1 MRAARGLAVAIADAD
16 GRVVEWSDGAQQML
30 GYGADEVVGLHDL
43 TFGHDPAELAEFAR
57 LAGVPDGLMALIRS
71 AEDQDDAREW
81 TFVRR
86 DGGRLAVAR
95 SLSPIVDEGGA
106 TIGYAGIA
114 RDISRR
120 RRVEQ
125 EQGAIRRVAL
135 FLAGDP
141 EPGEVFGRVAEEAGL
156 LVGGEAAGVVRFD
169 GSRAAAHVG
178 AWAVDDAI
186 RMTVGEATPLEAPS
200 ALAEVHRTG
209 RSARIEDLHALLG
222 PTQIAGLG
230 HLPPIRCVV
239 ASPIRARGRLWGAL
253 WAGTRAPNSLDE
265 SDEARLTR
273 LSDLAGLAI
282 ATAETREGV
291 VNETLAAIFRGDL
304 DLETTIE
311 RVVATARQAAQADR
325 ATCYVHTPNGERV
338 QSVHTTEVDPR
349 RRAYLEGARGLT
361 RSQIPVWQLLLQQDS
376 PTMVVEDL
384 AMDPAIPPAV
394 ARRLGAGALVGLR
407 LEHHSVQRGGV
418 PEVLGSLFLSF
429 RAPRLFTRHE
439 RTAMESLAGMVSVAL
454 ANARLHA
461 ESLESAAR
469 AQETSRRD
477 PLTGLP
483 NHRQFQERLSEE
495 VSRARRHRRSLAL
508 ALIDI
513 DRFRR
518 VNERY
523 GHEAGDRVLV
533 TISTLLQ
540 SAGRDGDMIA
550 RIGGEEL
557 AWLMPE
563 TEAMEAWQAVDRAR
577 ELVAR
582 TAIGEVGTITV
593 SAGVCDLAQAGTA
606 GELQRLAEGALYWA
620 KQHGRDVAF
629 LYSPK
634 VVEELSAQER
644 ADRLQRLQALQSIR
658 VLARAVDAKDSS
670 TREHSERVAE
680 LAVAIGTALGWEG
693 ESLVRLREAGLV
705 HDVGKIGVP
714 DRILFKPGRL
724 TARGVRGDQAARP
737 DRRGDGGGRPDA
749 RAGGVGARAPRALG
763 RVGLPQRAQG
773 RPHPAGRAHP
783 RARRLM
789 GRDDLGAVLP
799 RAAQHRRGAGRVPAL
814 HRRAVL
820 GRGGRRARDARAGGF
835 RHPLLSPR
843 LDGGDRRVGQPQR
856 ATDAPVARV
865 DQRRAEEG
873 RGLGGRGD
881 AAHGADHAHGAD
893 PTGRPGRG
901 RRPARRG
908 SRSAGR

>member
-16 GRVVEWSDGAQQML
+16 GRLVEWSDGARQML
-30 GYGADEVVGLHDL
+30 GYGADEVVGRHDL
-43 TFGHDPAELAEFAR
+43 TLGHDPVELAEFAR
-57 LAGVPDGLMALIRS
+57 LAGAPDGLRALIRS

-86 DGGRLAVAR
+86 DGGRLVVAR

-114 RDISRR
+114 RDVSRR

-141 EPGEVFGRVAEEAGL
+141 EPGDVFGRVAEEAGR

-169 GSRAAAHVG
+169 GSRAAHVG
-178 AWAVDDAI
+178 AWAADEAV
-186 RMTVGEATPLEAPS
+186 RMTVGEATPLESPS

-209 RSARIEDLHALLG
+209 RSARIEDLHALLS
-222 PTQIAGLG
+222 AGQVATLG
-230 HLPPIRCVV
+230 NLPAIRCVV
-239 ASPIRARGRLWGAL
+239 ASPIRVRGRLWGAL
-253 WAGTRAPNSLDE
+253 WAATRVPDALDE

-311 RVVATARQAAQADR
+311 RVLATARQAAQADR
-325 ATCYVHTPNGERV
+325 ATCYVHTPSGERV

-361 RSQIPVWQLLLQQDS
+361 RSQIPVWQLLLAQES

-394 ARRLGAGALVGLR
+394 ARRLGAGALVGMR

-418 PEVLGSLFLSF
+418 PDLLGTLFLSF
-429 RAPRLFTRHE
+429 RAPRLFTRQE

-540 SAGRDGDMIA
+540 SAARDGDMIA
-550 RIGGEEL
+550 RIGGEEV

-582 TAIGEVGTITV
+582 TAVGEVGTITV

-658 VLARAVDAKDSS
+658 VLARAVDAKDTS

-724 TARGVRGDQAARP
+724 TREEYEEIKQHAQIGAEMVVDVLTPEQVEWVRGHHERWDGSGYPNGLKGDRIPLGARILALADSWDVMTSVRSYHEP
-737 DRRGDGGGRPDA
+737 LSTGEALAECRRCTGGQFSGEVVDA
-749 RAGGVGARAPRALG
+749 LETLVRAGSVT
-763 RVGLPQRAQG
+763 
-773 RPHPAGRAHP
+773 H
-783 RARRLM
+783 
-789 GRDDLGAVLP
+789 
-799 RAAQHRRGAGRVPAL
+799 
-814 HRRAVL
+814 
-820 GRGGRRARDARAGGF
+820 
-835 RHPLLSPR
+835 S
-843 LDGGDRRVGQPQR
+843 
-856 ATDAPVARV
+856 
-865 DQRRAEEG
+865 
-873 RGLGGRGD
+873 
-881 AAHGADHAHGAD
+881 
-893 PTGRPGRG
+893 
-901 RRPARRG
+901 
-908 SRSAGR
+908 

>member
-1 MRAARGLAVAIADAD
+1 MSEGLRPGDRLSGLMRAARGLAVAIADAD
-16 GRVVEWSDGAQQML
+16 GRLVEWSDGARQML
-30 GYGADEVVGLHDL
+30 GYAAEEAVGHHDL
-43 TFGHDPAELAEFAR
+43 TLGHDPAELEEFAR
-57 LAGVPDGLMALIRS
+57 LAGAPDGLTALIRS
-71 AEDQDDAREW
+71 AEGQDDAREW

-86 DGGRLAVAR
+86 DGGRLVAAR

-114 RDISRR
+114 RDVSRR
-120 RRVEQ
+120 RGIEQ
-125 EQGAIRRVAL
+125 EHGAIRRVAL

-141 EPGEVFGRVAEEAGL
+141 EPGEVFARVAEEAGG
-156 LVGGEAAGVVRFD
+156 LVGGGAAGIVRFD
-169 GSRAAAHVG
+169 GSRARHVG
-178 AWAVDDAI
+178 AWAADEGLRI
-186 RMTVGEATPLEAPS
+186 PVGDATPLEAPS
-200 ALAEVHRTG
+200 ALGEVHRTG
-209 RSARIEDLHALLG
+209 RSARIGDLHALL
-222 PTQIAGLG
+222 PPDRLAALG
-230 HLPPIRCVV
+230 SLPAIRCVV
-239 ASPIRARGRLWGAL
+239 ASPVRVRGRLWGAL
-253 WAGTRAPNSLDE
+253 WAATRAADALDA

-282 ATAETREGV
+282 ATADARENV

-304 DLETTIE
+304 DLETSIE

-325 ATCYVHTPNGERV
+325 ATCYIHTPDGQRV

-349 RRAYLEGARGLT
+349 RRAYLERARGMT
-361 RSQIPVWQLLLQQDS
+361 RSEMPVWQLLVAQTS
-376 PTMVVEDL
+376 PTMLIEDL
-384 AMDPAIPPAV
+384 TTDPAVPPEV

-407 LEHHSVQRGGV
+407 LEHHSVRRGGV
-418 PEVLGSLFLSF
+418 SELLGTLFLSF
-429 RAPRLFTRHE
+429 RAPRRFTRQE
-439 RTAMESLAGMVSVAL
+439 RTAMESLAAMVSVAL

-461 ESLESAAR
+461 ETLERAAR

-483 NHRQFQERLSEE
+483 NHRHFQERLSEE
-495 VSRARRHRRSLAL
+495 VSRARRHGRSLAL

-518 VNERY
+518 VNERF

-540 SAGRDGDMIA
+540 SAARDGDMIA
-550 RIGGEEL
+550 RIGGEEI

-582 TAIGEVGTITV
+582 TAVGEVGAITV

-693 ESLVRLREAGLV
+693 EALVRLREAGLV

-714 DRILFKPGRL
+714 DRILFKEGRL
-724 TARGVRGDQAARP
+724 TRQEYEEIKQHARIGAEMVVDVLTPEQVDWVRGHHERWDGSGYPNGLTGDRIPLGARILALADSWDVMTSERP
-737 DRRGDGGGRPDA
+737 YRAPLSTEEALAECRRCAGGQFSVDVVDA
-749 RAGGVGARAPRALG
+749 LETLVRAGSV
-763 RVGLPQRAQG
+763 
-773 RPHPAGRAHP
+773 AH
-783 RARRLM
+783 
-789 GRDDLGAVLP
+789 
-799 RAAQHRRGAGRVPAL
+799 
-814 HRRAVL
+814 
-820 GRGGRRARDARAGGF
+820 
-835 RHPLLSPR
+835 S
-843 LDGGDRRVGQPQR
+843 
-856 ATDAPVARV
+856 
-865 DQRRAEEG
+865 
-873 RGLGGRGD
+873 
-881 AAHGADHAHGAD
+881 
-893 PTGRPGRG
+893 
-901 RRPARRG
+901 
-908 SRSAGR
+908 

>member
-16 GRVVEWSDGAQQML
+16 GRIVEWSDGARQML
-30 GYGADEVVGLHDL
+30 GYGADEVVGRHDL
-43 TFGHDPAELAEFAR
+43 TLGHDPVELADFAR
-57 LAGVPDGLMALIRS
+57 LAGAPDGLHALIRS

-86 DGGRLAVAR
+86 DGVRLVVAR
-95 SLSPIVDEGGA
+95 SLSPIEDERGA
-106 TIGYAGIA
+106 TVGYAGIA

-141 EPGEVFGRVAEEAGL
+141 EPGEVFTRVAEEAGG
-156 LVGGEAAGVVRFD
+156 LVGGEAAGIVRFD
-169 GSRAAAHVG
+169 GTRAAHIG
-178 AWAVDDAI
+178 AWAADEGL
-186 RMTVGEATPLEAPS
+186 RMTVGEATPLEGPS

-209 RSARIEDLHALLG
+209 RNARIDDLHALLTPG
-222 PTQIAGLG
+222 QLTGLG
-230 HLPPIRCVV
+230 NLPAIRCVV
-239 ASPIRARGRLWGAL
+239 ASPVRVRGRLWGGL
-253 WAGTRAPNSLDE
+253 WAATRAPHALDE

-282 ATAETREGV
+282 ATAEARENV

-304 DLETTIE
+304 DLETSIE
-311 RVVATARQAAQADR
+311 RVVATARQASQADR
-325 ATCYVHTPNGERV
+325 ATCYIHTPNGERV

-349 RRAYLEGARGLT
+349 RRAYLERARGMT
-361 RSQIPVWQLLLQQDS
+361 RSQMPVWQLLVAQES
-376 PTMVVEDL
+376 PTMVVEDV
-384 AMDPAIPPAV
+384 AMDPAIPPEV

-407 LEHHSVQRGGV
+407 LEHRSVQRGGV
-418 PEVLGSLFLSF
+418 SELLGTLFLSF
-429 RAPRLFTRHE
+429 RAPRLFTRQE
-439 RTAMESLAGMVSVAL
+439 RTAMESLAAMVSVAL

-518 VNERY
+518 VNERF

-540 SAGRDGDMIA
+540 SAARDGDMLA
-550 RIGGEEL
+550 RVGGEEL

-582 TAIGEVGTITV
+582 TTIGEVGTITV

-680 LAVAIGTALGWEG
+680 LAVALGTALRWEG
-693 ESLVRLREAGLV
+693 EALVRLREAGLV

-724 TARGVRGDQAARP
+724 TREEYEDIKQHARIGAEMVVDVLTPEQVDWVRWHHERWDGSGYPNGLSGERIPLGARILALADSWDVMTSVRP
-737 DRRGDGGGRPDA
+737 YHEPLSTDEALAECRRCAGGQFSAEVVDA
-749 RAGGVGARAPRALG
+749 LETLVRAG
-763 RVGLPQRAQG
+763 
-773 RPHPAGRAHP
+773 
-783 RARRLM
+783 
-789 GRDDLGAVLP
+789 AVT
-799 RAAQHRRGAGRVPAL
+799 H
-814 HRRAVL
+814 
-820 GRGGRRARDARAGGF
+820 
-835 RHPLLSPR
+835 S
-843 LDGGDRRVGQPQR
+843 
-856 ATDAPVARV
+856 
-865 DQRRAEEG
+865 
-873 RGLGGRGD
+873 
-881 AAHGADHAHGAD
+881 
-893 PTGRPGRG
+893 
-901 RRPARRG
+901 
-908 SRSAGR
+908 

>member
-16 GRVVEWSDGAQQML
+16 GRLVEWSDGASLML
-30 GYGADEVVGLHDL
+30 GWGSEEAVGRHDL
-43 TFGHDPAELAEFAR
+43 SLGHDPVELAEFAR
-57 LAGVPDGLMALIRS
+57 LSGAPDGLRALIAAADAR
-71 AEDQDDAREW
+71 DDTREW

-86 DGGRLAVAR
+86 DGTRLVVAR
-95 SLSPIVDEGGA
+95 SVVPIVDEEGA
-106 TIGYAGIA
+106 TVGYAGLA
-114 RDISRR
+114 RDVTRQ
-120 RRVEQ
+120 RRVEE
-125 EQGAIRRVAL
+125 EQSAIRRVAL
-135 FLAGDP
+135 LVATDP
-141 EPGEVFGRVAEEAGL
+141 EPPEVFARVAEEAGR
-156 LVGGEAAGVVRFD
+156 LVGGESAGIVRFD
-169 GSRAAAHVG
+169 GSRAVHVG
-178 AWAVDDAI
+178 AWAAKEADM
-186 RMTVGEATPLEAPS
+186 MTVGEATSLDPPS
-200 ALAEVHRTG
+200 TLGEVHRTG
-209 RSARIEDLHALLG
+209 RSARMEDLHALIGPAGAASLG
-222 PTQIAGLG
+222 G
-230 HLPPIRCVV
+230 LPPIRCVV
-239 ASPIRARGRLWGAL
+239 ASPVRVRGRLWGAL
-253 WAGTRAPNSLDE
+253 WAATHEAGRLGE

-273 LSDLAGLAI
+273 LSDLAGLAV
-282 ATAETREGV
+282 ANAEARDNV

-311 RVVATARQAAQADR
+311 RVVATARQASHADR
-325 ATCYVHTPNGERV
+325 ATCYVHTPDGERV

-349 RRAYLEGARGLT
+349 RRSYLERARGMT
-361 RSQIPVWQLLLQQDS
+361 RSQMPVWQLLVAQES
-376 PTMVVEDL
+376 PTMVIGDV
-384 AMDPAIPPAV
+384 AMDTAVPPEV

-418 PEVLGSLFLSF
+418 PELLGTLFLSF
-429 RAPRLFTRHE
+429 RAPRLFTREE
-439 RTAMESLAGMVSVAL
+439 RTAMESLAAMVSAAL

-461 ESLESAAR
+461 ETLESAAR

-518 VNERY
+518 VNERF

-540 SAGRDGDMIA
+540 SEARDGDMIA
-550 RIGGEEL
+550 RIGGEEI

-563 TEAMEAWQAVDRAR
+563 TESMEAWQAVDRAR

-582 TAIGEVGTITV
+582 TAIGEVGAITV

-658 VLARAVDAKDSS
+658 VLARAVDAKDTS

-680 LAVAIGTALGWEG
+680 LAVAIGSALGWEG
-693 ESLVRLREAGLV
+693 DALVRLREAGLV

-724 TARGVRGDQAARP
+724 TREEYEEIKQHARIGAEMVVDVLTPEQVDWVRGHHERWDGSGYPNGLKGDRIPLGARILALADSWDVMTSERSYHEP
-737 DRRGDGGGRPDA
+737 LSTDEALAECRRCAGGQFSSEVVDA
-749 RAGGVGARAPRALG
+749 LEALVRAGSVT
-763 RVGLPQRAQG
+763 
-773 RPHPAGRAHP
+773 H
-783 RARRLM
+783 
-789 GRDDLGAVLP
+789 
-799 RAAQHRRGAGRVPAL
+799 
-814 HRRAVL
+814 
-820 GRGGRRARDARAGGF
+820 
-835 RHPLLSPR
+835 S
-843 LDGGDRRVGQPQR
+843 
-856 ATDAPVARV
+856 
-865 DQRRAEEG
+865 
-873 RGLGGRGD
+873 
-881 AAHGADHAHGAD
+881 
-893 PTGRPGRG
+893 
-901 RRPARRG
+901 
-908 SRSAGR
+908 

>member
-16 GRVVEWSDGAQQML
+16 GRLVEWSDGAQQML
-30 GYGADEVVGLHDL
+30 GYGADEVVGRNDL
-43 TFGHDPAELAEFAR
+43 TLGHDPVELAQFAR
-57 LAGVPDGLMALIRS
+57 GAGAPDGLTALIRS
-71 AEDQDDAREW
+71 AQDQDDAREW

-86 DGGRLAVAR
+86 DGERLVVAR
-95 SLSPIVDEGGA
+95 SLSPIMDEAGA
-106 TIGYAGIA
+106 IVGYAGIA
-114 RDISRR
+114 RDVTRR

-125 EQGAIRRVAL
+125 EQGAVQRVAL

-141 EPGEVFGRVAEEAGL
+141 EASEVFARVAEEAGR
-156 LVGGEAAGVVRFD
+156 LVGGEAAGIARFD
-169 GSRAAAHVG
+169 GSRAAHVG
-178 AWAVDDAI
+178 AWAPDAAL
-186 RMTVGEATPLEAPS
+186 RMPVGESTSMEGPS
-200 ALAEVHRTG
+200 ALGEVQRTG
-209 RSARIEDLHALLG
+209 RSARIEDLHAALTPDRL
-222 PTQIAGLG
+222 AGLAG
-230 HLPPIRCVV
+230 LPAIRCVV
-239 ASPIRARGRLWGAL
+239 ASPIRVRGRLWGAL
-253 WAGTRAPNSLDE
+253 WAGTRAPNALHE

-273 LSDLAGLAI
+273 LSDLLGMAI
-282 ATAETREGV
+282 ATAEARENV

-304 DLETTIE
+304 DLETSIE

-325 ATCYVHTPNGERV
+325 ATCYIHTPDGDRV

-349 RRAYLEGARGLT
+349 RRAYLERARGMS
-361 RSQIPVWQLLLQQDS
+361 RSEMPVWQLLVAQES
-376 PTMVVEDL
+376 PTMVIEDL
-384 AMDPAIPPAV
+384 AMDPAVPPEV

-407 LEHHSVQRGGV
+407 LEHHSVQRAGV
-418 PEVLGSLFLSF
+418 PALLGTLFLSF
-429 RAPRLFTRHE
+429 RAPRLFTRQE
-439 RTAMESLAGMVSVAL
+439 RTAMESLAAMVSVAL

-518 VNERY
+518 VNERF

-533 TISTLLQ
+533 TISSLLQ
-540 SAGRDGDMIA
+540 SAARDGDMIA
-550 RIGGEEL
+550 RIGGEEI

-582 TAIGEVGTITV
+582 TAIGEVGAITV

-670 TREHSERVAE
+670 TLEHSERVAE
-680 LAVAIGTALGWEG
+680 LAVAIGAALGWEG
-693 ESLVRLREAGLV
+693 EELVRLREAGLV

-724 TARGVRGDQAARP
+724 TREEYEEIKQHARIGAEMVVDVLTPEQVAWVRGHHERWDGSGYPNGLRGEAIPLGARILALADSWDVMTSKREYHEP
-737 DRRGDGGGRPDA
+737 LTTEEALAECRRCAGGQFAVEVVDA
-749 RAGGVGARAPRALG
+749 LEGLVRAG
-763 RVGLPQRAQG
+763 
-773 RPHPAGRAHP
+773 
-783 RARRLM
+783 
-789 GRDDLGAVLP
+789 
-799 RAAQHRRGAGRVPAL
+799 
-814 HRRAVL
+814 
-820 GRGGRRARDARAGGF
+820 
-835 RHPLLSPR
+835 S
-843 LDGGDRRVGQPQR
+843 
-856 ATDAPVARV
+856 VAR
-865 DQRRAEEG
+865 
-873 RGLGGRGD
+873 
-881 AAHGADHAHGAD
+881 
-893 PTGRPGRG
+893 
-901 RRPARRG
+901 
-908 SRSAGR
+908 S